1 MWEEPDEPRDCGAA
15 LPYQPRRNIVR
26 IELAPDVS
34 VSLAHINRNFYTTSS
49 CGICG
54 KASLLALQTV
64 CPPRV
69 ENNFRL
75 DANVLYP
82 TAELP
87 SRSSGDIRS
96 HRCSTRREYR
106 QLWLSRRTH

>member
-1 MWEEPDEPRDCGAA
+1 VRTADPRGRAKSKKSA

-26 IELAPDVS
+26 VELAADVE
-34 VSLAHINRNFYTTSS
+34 VSLANLERNFYTTSS

-69 ENNFRL
+69 KNTFSIDADLLYTLPARL
-75 DANVLYP
+75 
-82 TAELP
+82 
-87 SRSSGDIRS
+87 
-96 HRCSTRREYR
+96 REG
-106 QLWLSRRTH
+106 QSVFDRTGGLHGAGIVQC